1 MATIKDVARLA
12 GVSVATVSRVINNS
26 PKASDVSR
34 QAVSSAMEALNYH
47 PNANARALAQ
57 QSTETVGLVVGD
69 VSDPFFGAMVKA
81 VEQVAYNTGNFLLIG
96 NGYHNEEKERQAIE
110 QLIRHRCAALV
121 VHAKLIPDAE
131 LADLM
136 KQIPGMVLIN
146 RILSGFEK
154 RCVALDDRYGAWLA
168 TRHLIQ
174 QGHTRIGYICS
185 NHAISD
191 AEDRLQGYY
200 DALKDH
206 GLPCNDRLVTFAE
219 PDESGGELAM
229 TELLGRGK
237 QFTAVACYN
246 DSMAA
251 GAMGVLNDNGIDVP
265 QEISLMGFD
274 DVLVSRYVRPRL
286 TTIRYPIVTMATQAA
301 ELALALADNRPL
313 PDITHLFSPT
323 LVRRHSVISPSEA
336 PKA

>member
-57 QSTETVGLVVGD
+57 QSTETVGLVVSD

-200 DALKDH
+200 DALKEH